1 MTQKQ
6 EKDLLLQ
13 INLLRLQN
21 PDKEIV
27 LMGSSKSLLELGL
40 DKAKQWNGCK
50 IKEVHYSYLPE
61 SNNLY
66 IMALPTEHLPIKI
79 IHEGVGEELK
89 NLLYPIDK

>member
-1 MTQKQ
+1 MTNKQ

-13 INLLRLQN
+13 ISLLQLQN

-27 LMGSSKSLLELGL
+27 LMGSNESLLKLGL
-40 DKAKQWNGCK
+40 DKVKQWNGYK
-50 IKEVHYSYLPE
+50 VQEVHYSYLPE

-66 IMALPTEHLPIKI
+66 IMALSIEPPPIKI
-79 IHEGVGEELK
+79 IHEGIGEELK

>member
-13 INLLRLQN
+13 ISLLQLQN
-21 PDKEIV
+21 PEKEIV
-27 LMGSSKSLLELGL
+27 LMGSNESLLKLGL

-66 IMALPTEHLPIKI
+66 IVALPTEPPPIKI
-79 IHEGVGEELK
+79 MYEGVGEELK

>member
-13 INLLRLQN
+13 ISLLQLQN
-21 PDKEIV
+21 PEKEIV
-27 LMGSSKSLLELGL
+27 LMGSNESLLKLGL
-40 DKAKQWNGCK
+40 DKVKQWNGYK
-50 IKEVHYSYLPE
+50 VQEVHHSYLPE

-66 IMALPTEHLPIKI
+66 IMALSTEPPPIKI
-79 IHEGVGEELK
+79 ISEPIPENLW